1 MFLEPN
7 SIAAET
13 GAVEYYLNDQA
24 IISAPPPPRREVR
37 TFDTPK
43 SIWITMF
50 ASYAIFFMGLT
61 IATGCDGITLMMIVI
76 SAGYAVI
83 YFGTAIV
90 MNNVDQAARPKQ
102 VPTTFN
108 THTGTIGY
116 WAGFAQILTVPI
128 LIAAFS
134 IAVAVIRSVVAP

>member
-7 SIAAET
+7 SIVAET
-13 GAVEYYLNDQA
+13 GAVEYYLNNQA
-24 IISAPPPPRREVR
+24 TISAPPPPRREVR

-50 ASYAIFFMGLT
+50 ASYAVFFLGLT
-61 IATGCDGITLMMIVI
+61 VATGRDSMTLMMIVI
-76 SAGYAVI
+76 SAGYAAI
-83 YFGTAIV
+83 YFGTATV

-102 VPTTFN
+102 VPTTFS
-108 THTGTIGY
+108 THTGTISY
-116 WAGFAQILTVPI
+116 WAGFAQIMTVPI

-134 IAVAVIRSVVAP
+134 IAVAIIRSVVAP

>member
-24 IISAPPPPRREVR
+24 TISAPPPPRREVR

-50 ASYAIFFMGLT
+50 ASYAVFFLGLT
-61 IATGCDGITLMMIVI
+61 VATGRDGMTLMMIWI
-76 SAGYAVI
+76 GAGYAVI

-90 MNNVDQAARPKQ
+90 MNKIDQAARPKP

-134 IAVAVIRSVVAP
+134 IAIAIIRSVVAP